1 MSPLLLGGVELCDLV
16 EWNQAWLLCQGL
28 RANAPSTRT
37 WLVVWARIDQHRRLE
52 LPHICGAKRGLVVR
66 INREFTGTF
75 GYTPSEVV

>member
-16 EWNQAWLLCQGL
+16 VWNQPWLLCQGL

-52 LPHICGAKRGLVVR
+52 LPHIRGAQRGLVVG
-66 INREFTGTF
+66 INRQFTETF

>member
-1 MSPLLLGGVELCDLV
+1 MYGT
-16 EWNQAWLLCQGL
+16 
-28 RANAPSTRT
+28 PSTRT

-52 LPHICGAKRGLVVR
+52 LPHIRGAKRGLVVH